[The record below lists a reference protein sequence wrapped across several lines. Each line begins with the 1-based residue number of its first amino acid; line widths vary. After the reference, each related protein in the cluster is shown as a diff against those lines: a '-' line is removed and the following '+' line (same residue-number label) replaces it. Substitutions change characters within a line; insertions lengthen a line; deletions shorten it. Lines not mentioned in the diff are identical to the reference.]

1 MTTFHMSQQEMLD
14 IRAPARAEAI
24 AGLRHQIAAY
34 AQQAGAGE
42 ELADSI
48 RLAVSEA
55 LSNVVVH
62 AYVDRDG
69 GDMMLEA
76 WRDEDAHLVIVVR
89 DEGAGLV
96 PRRAKTPGMGLGLVL
111 MAQMADGFTLCNRE
125 GIPGTAVELRF
136 ALARGAVPNP
146 ATD

>member
-1 MTTFHMSQQEMLD
+1 MAQQERLD
-14 IRAPARAEAI
+14 ISLPARAEAI

-34 AQQAGAGE
+34 AQEAGAGD

-48 RLAVSEA
+48 RLAVTEA

-76 WRDEDAHLVIVVR
+76 WRDDDAHLVIVVR
-89 DEGAGLV
+89 DEGVGLV
-96 PRRAKTPGMGLGLVL
+96 PRTAESPGLGLGLLL
-111 MAQMADGFTLCNRE
+111 MAQMADGFTVSNRE
-125 GIPGTAVELRF
+125 GMPGTVVELRF
-136 ALARGAVPNP
+136 ALARGAASDP